1 MPPTFNTAGALQ
13 PDIPSDVYNRR
24 IFAWVS
30 TTFVLALAIISYV
43 LRIWARKKS
52 GMQLK
57 WDDWLM
63 GLGLLI
69 TVEPAICEYLCK
81 Y

>member
-1 MPPTFNTAGALQ
+1 
-13 PDIPSDVYNRR
+13 
-24 IFAWVS
+24 
-30 TTFVLALAIISYV
+30 V